1 MQMLKTMQFN
11 NISFKEI
18 PGLNGKYFISKAGN
32 ILSLVFGY
40 PKLMKSYKSNS
51 GYFIVRLVVEY
62 GKQKIFPV
70 HRLLLMTFVLES
82 DKWPKDMVTDHI
94 NGNKTDNRLENL
106 EIVSNQENIKRAF
119 AKGGYI
125 NKYSPIKA
133 RNWETKEVI
142 LFESRNAC
150 EKHIGLCKDLI
161 RNSNRLKDPHIVYP
175 EGWQYCNP
183 DQEFPD
189 DNIIFLNEIEKPI
202 SVKNLSNSLE
212 YDFDTLTEAAKFLN
226 LGVSTLSVWLSKE
239 EQPFTP
245 SMCLVKYRDN
255 PNPWRLVMD
264 PMLELIAKNKD
275 IEPVFVYNGDDIM
288 FFLSVNDAGR
298 FFNCGATTVVYRCEN
313 RTRKNGY
320 NWIYYKDW
328 VVLKPFEL
336 RGPLTKYFVPT
347 QGSDILGGSSN
358 QADTVKSKVIEKIRS
373 QDSAFEQIPIT
384 KVNSVIR
391 RKLRQLFNRLDK
403 DRLPDYWKDID
414 VFTRELTQ
422 LPGYNEKDL
431 YFGRIKLKLNVKK
444 NGRVFNEFHSRENS
458 VFVTVP
464 EYKVE

>member
-1 MQMLKTMQFN
+1 MQFN
-11 NISFKEI
+11 NTSFKEI
-18 PGLNGKYFISKAGN
+18 PGFNGKYFISKSGD
-32 ILSLVFGY
+32 ILSLVSGR
-40 PKLMKSYKSNS
+40 PKLKKTIKSRT
-51 GYFIVRLVVEY
+51 GYILVSLVIEC
-62 GKQKIFPV
+62 GKQKQFPV
-70 HRLLLMTFVLES
+70 HRLLVKTYILES
-82 DKWPKDMVTDHI
+82 DKWPKGKVTDHI

-106 EIVSNQENIKRAF
+106 ELVTNQENLRRAF
-119 AKGGYI
+119 ALGGYI
-125 NKYSPIKA
+125 NRYTPVKA
-133 RNWETKEVI
+133 RNWETKETIV
-142 LFESRNAC
+142 FESCNGC
-150 EKHIGLCKDLI
+150 ERHVGLWKDAIKKTGRL
-161 RNSNRLKDPHIVYP
+161 NSPNTVFA

-189 DNIIFLNEIEKPI
+189 DNLIFLNEIEKPI
-202 SVKNLSNSLE
+202 SVKDLSTSLE
-212 YDFDTLTEAAKFLN
+212 YDFDTITEAAKFLN

-275 IEPVFVYNGDDIM
+275 IEPVFVYNDDDIM

-298 FFNCGATTVVYRCEN
+298 FFNCGVTTVAYRCKN
-313 RTRKNGY
+313 RIRKNDY
-320 NWIYYKDW
+320 NYIYYKDW

-336 RGPLTKYFVPT
+336 RGPLAKYFVPT
-347 QGSDILGGSSN
+347 QDSDILGGSSN
-358 QADTVKSKVIEKIRS
+358 QAETVKSKVIEKIRS
-373 QDSAFEQIPIT
+373 QDSAFEQITIT
-384 KVNSVIR
+384 KVKSVIR

-414 VFTRELTQ
+414 VFTKEITQ

-431 YFGRIKLKLNVKK
+431 YFGRIKLKLNVKRD
-444 NGRVFNEFHSRENS
+444 GRVFNEFHSRENS

-464 EYKVE
+464 EYIVE